1 MRDERS
7 NNEVGAGLFSY
18 TQILHLLKI
27 EFSRAR
33 RYQYEL
39 SCILLE
45 IDRLGALGDLHGSEV
60 RDRVESAVADLLNR
74 HSRSCDFVGR
84 LGERFVVVLPHTDA
98 KGAQLLAQR
107 LHDRVSEL
115 DVRVDDR
122 PLRVSVSVG
131 VSTQDGDE
139 SIFFDTVLK
148 QAEVALG
155 EVISRGGDSVALSS

>member
-1 MRDERS
+1 VDT
-7 NNEVGAGLFSY
+7 GLFSY

-33 RYQYEL
+33 RYQYQL
-39 SCILLE
+39 SCVLLE
-45 IDRLGALGDLHGSEV
+45 VDRLGALGDLHGAEV
-60 RDRVESAVADLLNR
+60 RDHVEHAVADLLNR

-84 LGERFVVVLPHTDA
+84 LGERYVIVLPHTDA
-98 KGAQLLAQR
+98 KGAELLAQR
-107 LHDRVSEL
+107 LHDRVADL

-122 PLRVSVSVG
+122 PLRVSASVG

-148 QAEVALG
+148 QAETALV
-155 EVISRGGDSVALSS
+155 EVVSRGGDSVALAS